1 MHTLHTYTLRKC
13 GMKWHHMVETS
24 RSGNETS
31 RSGNE
36 TSQSG
41 NETSWS
47 GNETLQHGKHYSL
60 GNIAVWD
67 LMVRL
72 DMYLSS
78 IASLQYCLPP
88 SNLWSGNTESKVDC

>member
-1 MHTLHTYTLRKC
+1 MHTLHTYTLRKR

-36 TSQSG
+36 I
-41 NETSWS
+41 SWS
-47 GNETLQHGKHYSL
+47 GNETLQSGKHYSL

-88 SNLWSGNTESKVDC
+88 SNLWSGNTESEVDC